1 MSQAQRSKSEF
12 LGLHDPYGDDAP
24 GTQRAPGVRPAG
36 PLLDNDK
43 KAELVRA
50 GASLLVLVV
59 SVAVVATALF

>member
-24 GTQRAPGVRPAG
+24 GASAAPRIRPSG
-36 PLLDNDK
+36 PLLDQEK